1 MGKGLFGKL
10 FKNIGGFFDT
20 NADNKIRRTQKGKS
34 GKKPHGFF
42 PDPDDP
48 DFEEK
53 MMLIH
58 MLSASGAFENDDE
71 DLYITEGIYLG
82 DDDSI
87 PDELTITTVETEKEA
102 FADTDLKLMKPK
114 KPEQAVKTAGTDA
127 DFYDF
132 DG

>member
-10 FKNIGGFFDT
+10 FKNIGGMFGT
-20 NADNKIRRTQKGKS
+20 KAKTGR
-34 GKKPHGFF
+34 GKKTHGFF
-42 PDPDDP
+42 PDSDDP

-58 MLSASGAFENDDE
+58 MLSASGAFDGDDE

-82 DDDSI
+82 DDDLI

-102 FADTDLKLMKPK
+102 FDDTDLKLMKPK

>member
-1 MGKGLFGKL
+1 MGKGFFGKL
-10 FKNIGGFFDT
+10 FQNIGGRLDKKAGT
-20 NADNKIRRTQKGKS
+20 GKSRAQKGKTA
-34 GKKPHGFF
+34 KKPHGFF

-58 MLSASGAFENDDE
+58 MLEASEGDDE
-71 DLYITEGIYLG
+71 DLYVTEGIYLG
-82 DDDSI
+82 DDDLF

-102 FADTDLKLMKPK
+102 FADTAPELIRLKKPK
-114 KPEQAVKTAGTDA
+114 QAKKSAGADT

-132 DG
+132 GE